1 MSNSSKAL
9 SENNVERFPGKNQLA
24 SGSWR
29 ELPED
34 LAWLD
39 YDHYQELRA
48 ARIQATSKGESLI
61 DLSMINSDIAPPRFC
76 LDKLSEAIVKT
87 QNHRYSVARGIRKL
101 REAFVHKYSYRF
113 GVKLSAESDVCVVN
127 GTKDAIVHVLR
138 VVSSPG
144 DKVLMA
150 APTYPL
156 FKSAALLNG
165 LTPTFFRISEDED
178 DMFSNLV
185 DALRKERPRVLLLN
199 FPNNPTGVIASRD
212 FYERLL
218 PVVRS
223 LDIFVIN
230 DFVYGELGFRNQ
242 YLASLLSVEGFKEC
256 AVETYSMSKAYGV
269 PGWRIG
275 AVLGNSNVVKNVAAL
290 KTHTDYGAFLP
301 LQYAAAATLSLE
313 SDLVGPVI
321 QQYQSRCRVLVDGL
335 NGLGFKVT
343 RPTSGACVWAELPEN
358 MGGEDPA
365 LSFSLQCLQRHKILL
380 TPGGIFGKEFSR
392 YVRIAAVKES
402 DELSS
407 LLQGLGSLLKSN
419 MDLVSA

>member
-9 SENNVERFPGKNQLA
+9 SENNVERFPKINKQET
-24 SGSWR
+24 GSWR
-29 ELPED
+29 ELPEE

-101 REAFVHKYSYRF
+101 REAFAHKYSYRF
-113 GVKLSAESDVCVVN
+113 GVKLSADTDICVVN
-127 GTKDAIVHVLR
+127 GTKDAIVHTLR

-144 DKVLMA
+144 DKILMA

-156 FKSAALLNG
+156 FRSAALLNG
-165 LTPTFFRISEDED
+165 LAPVYFQINEDENI
-178 DMFSNLV
+178 MFSNLV
-185 DALRKERPRVLLLN
+185 EALRNERPRVLLLN

-256 AVETYSMSKAYGV
+256 AVETYSMSKAYSL

-275 AVLGNSNVVKNVAAL
+275 AVVGNSEVVKNVSAL

-321 QQYQSRCRVLVDGL
+321 QQYQSRCRVLADGL
-335 NGLGFKVT
+335 SSLGFKVM
-343 RPTSGACVWAELPEN
+343 RPTSGACVWAELPES
-358 MGGEDPA
+358 MTGDDPA
-365 LSFSLQCLQRHKILL
+365 LNFSLECLRRFKILL
-380 TPGGIFGKEFSR
+380 SPGGIFGKEFSR

-407 LLQGLGSLLKSN
+407 LLQNLAGLFSDKTSLKS
-419 MDLVSA
+419 A